1 MPRTNNTFSGAMG
14 RGIAVDLGTATTV
27 VYVRGE
33 GVVLEE
39 PSVVALDAR
48 TDRLLA
54 VGRSAKEMIG
64 RTPANIRTVRPLK
77 AGVIA
82 DFGVCEKMLRYF
94 IQKVHN
100 NRFAKPRMVI
110 CVPSGIT
117 PVEQRAVQEVAEF
130 AGARRPVFIIEE
142 PMAAAI
148 GAGIAVQEAAG
159 NMVVDVGGGTTEIA
173 IISLG
178 GIVTSRSV
186 RVAGD
191 DFEQAMS
198 DYIRKEYSLAVGE
211 QTTEQ
216 IKVKYTSVWPLREEM
231 LVNVPGRDLV
241 SGLPKS
247 VSLSTVEMREAV
259 DQPMQEIIAAIQT
272 TLDTAPPELTSDIME
287 TGIHLAGGGSR
298 LTGLAERLTAET
310 SIKVNRVKNPQ
321 YVVAYGSGYSL
332 EEFEALRGV
341 LHSPVAE

>member
-1 MPRTNNTFSGAMG
+1 MS

-33 GVVLEE
+33 GVVLDE
-39 PSVVALDAR
+39 PSVAALDAR

-54 VGRSAKEMIG
+54 VGRGAKEMIG

-77 AGVIA
+77 EGVIA

-148 GAGIAVQEAAG
+148 GAGIAVQEPAG

-173 IISLG
+173 VISLG
-178 GIVTSRSV
+178 GIVVSRSV

-191 DFEQAMS
+191 DFEQAIS

-241 SGLPKS
+241 TGLPKS
-247 VSLSTVEMREAV
+247 VGLSTVEMREAV
-259 DQPMQEIIAAIQT
+259 DQPMKEIIAAVQA
-272 TLDTAPPELTSDIME
+272 TLDAAPPELTSDIME
-287 TGIHLAGGGSR
+287 TGIHVAGGGSR
-298 LTGLAERLTAET
+298 ITGLAERLTAET

>member
-1 MPRTNNTFSGAMG
+1 MG

-39 PSVVALDAR
+39 PSVAALDAR

-54 VGRSAKEMIG
+54 VGCSAKEMIG

-77 AGVIA
+77 EGVIA

-148 GAGIAVQEAAG
+148 GAGIAVQEPTG

-178 GIVTSRSV
+178 GIVASRSL

-191 DFEQAMS
+191 DFEQAIS
-198 DYIRKEYSLAVGE
+198 DYIRKEYNLAVGE

-241 SGLPKS
+241 TGLPKS

-259 DQPMQEIIAAIQT
+259 EGPMKEIIAALQT
-272 TLDTAPPELTSDIME
+272 TLDTAPPELASDVME
-287 TGIHLAGGGSR
+287 AGIHLAGGGSR
-298 LTGLAERLTAET
+298 LTGFAQRLTAET
-310 SIKVNRVKNPQ
+310 SIKVNSVKNPQ

>member
-1 MPRTNNTFSGAMG
+1 MG

-77 AGVIA
+77 EGVIA

-178 GIVTSRSV
+178 GIVVSRSV

-191 DFEQAMS
+191 DFEQAIS
-198 DYIRKEYSLAVGE
+198 DYTRKEYSLAVGE

-259 DQPMQEIIAAIQT
+259 EQPMQEIIAAVQS
-272 TLDTAPPELTSDIME
+272 TLDAAPPELTSDIME

>member
-1 MPRTNNTFSGAMG
+1 MA
-14 RGIAVDLGTATTV
+14 
-27 VYVRGE
+27 
-33 GVVLEE
+33 
-39 PSVVALDAR
+39 ALDAR

-77 AGVIA
+77 EGVIA

-148 GAGIAVQEAAG
+148 GAGIAVQEPAG

-178 GIVTSRSV
+178 GIVVSRSV

-191 DFEQAMS
+191 NFDQTIS

-216 IKVKYTSVWPLREEM
+216 LKVKYTSVWPLREEM

-259 DQPMQEIIAAIQT
+259 EEPMNEIIAAIQA
-272 TLDTAPPELTSDIME
+272 TLDAAPPELTSDVME
-287 TGIHLAGGGSR
+287 TGIHLAGSGSR

>member
-1 MPRTNNTFSGAMG
+1 MPRVPNNISNSVG
-14 RGIAVDLGTATTV
+14 RGIAVDLGTATTI

-33 GVVLEE
+33 GIVLEE
-39 PSVVALDAR
+39 PSVAALDAR

-77 AGVIA
+77 EGVIA

-94 IQKVHN
+94 IQQVHS

-148 GAGIAVQEAAG
+148 GAGIAVQQPSG
-159 NMVVDVGGGTTEIA
+159 SMIVDVGGGTTEIA
-173 IISLG
+173 VISLG
-178 GIVTSRSV
+178 GIVVSRSV

-191 DFEQAMS
+191 DFDQTIS
-198 DYIRKEYSLAVGE
+198 DYIRKEYSLGLGE
-211 QTTEQ
+211 QTTEHV
-216 IKVKYTSVWPLREEM
+216 KVKYTSAWPLNEE
-231 LVNVPGRDLV
+231 LNLTVPGRDLV
-241 SGLPKS
+241 TGLPKS
-247 VSLSTVEMREAV
+247 IGVNTVELREAIEE
-259 DQPMQEIIAAIQT
+259 PLNEIIGGVQA
-272 TLDTAPPELTSDIME
+272 TLDAAPPELTADIME
-287 TGIHLAGGGSR
+287 SGIHLAGGGSR
-298 LTGLAERLTAET
+298 LIGLAERLATET
-310 SIKVNRVKNPQ
+310 GIKVNRVKSPQ
-321 YVVAYGSGYSL
+321 YVVAYGSGHSL
-332 EEFEALRGV
+332 EEFESLRGV

>member
-1 MPRTNNTFSGAMG
+1 MA
-14 RGIAVDLGTATTV
+14 
-27 VYVRGE
+27 
-33 GVVLEE
+33 
-39 PSVVALDAR
+39 ALDAR

-77 AGVIA
+77 EGVIA

-148 GAGIAVQEAAG
+148 GAGIAVQEPAG

-178 GIVTSRSV
+178 GIVVSRSV

-191 DFEQAMS
+191 NFDQTIS

-216 IKVKYTSVWPLREEM
+216 LKVKYTSVWPLREEM

-259 DQPMQEIIAAIQT
+259 EEPMNEIIAAIQA
-272 TLDTAPPELTSDIME
+272 TLDAAPPELTSDVME
-287 TGIHLAGGGSR
+287 TGIHRAGGGSR

>member
-1 MPRTNNTFSGAMG
+1 MPRVRNNISSAVG
-14 RGIAVDLGTATTV
+14 RGIAVDLGTATTI

-39 PSVVALDAR
+39 PSVAALDAR

-54 VGRSAKEMIG
+54 VGRNAKEMIG

-77 AGVIA
+77 EGVIA

-94 IQKVHN
+94 IQQVHS

-148 GAGIAVQEAAG
+148 GAGVAVQEPSG
-159 NMVVDVGGGTTEIA
+159 SMIVDVGGGTTEVA
-173 IISLG
+173 VISLG
-178 GIVTSRSV
+178 GIVVSRSV

-191 DFEQAMS
+191 DFDQTIS
-198 DYIRKEYSLAVGE
+198 DYIRKEYSLGVGE

-216 IKVKYTSVWPLREEM
+216 IKVKYTSAWPLAEEM
-231 LVNVPGRDLV
+231 LIQIPGRDLV
-241 SGLPKS
+241 TGLPKS
-247 VSLSTVEMREAV
+247 VSINTIELREAV
-259 DQPMQEIIAAIQT
+259 DEPLNEVIAGVQA
-272 TLDTAPPELTSDIME
+272 TLDAAPPELTADIME
-287 TGIHLAGGGSR
+287 SGIHLAGGGSR
-298 LTGLAERLTAET
+298 LLGLAERLAAET
-310 SIKVNRVKNPQ
+310 AIKVNRVKNPQ
-321 YVVAYGSGYSL
+321 YVVAYGSGYST
-332 EEFEALRGV
+332 ERRAAFAGR
-341 LHSPVAE
+341 

>member
-1 MPRTNNTFSGAMG
+1 MS

-27 VYVRGE
+27 VFVRGE

-39 PSVVALDAR
+39 PSVAALDAR

-77 AGVIA
+77 EGVIA

-148 GAGIAVQEAAG
+148 GAGIAVQEPAG

-178 GIVTSRSV
+178 GIVVSRSV

-191 DFEQAMS
+191 NFDQTIS

-216 IKVKYTSVWPLREEM
+216 LKVKYTSVWPLREEM

-259 DQPMQEIIAAIQT
+259 EEPMNEIIAAIQA
-272 TLDTAPPELTSDIME
+272 TLDAAPPELTSDVME

>member
-1 MPRTNNTFSGAMG
+1 MRRVSKNISSAVG
-14 RGIAVDLGTATTV
+14 RGIAVDLGTATTI

-39 PSVVALDAR
+39 PSVAALDAR

-54 VGRSAKEMIG
+54 VGGAAKDMIG

-77 AGVIA
+77 EGVIA

-94 IQKVHN
+94 IQQVHS

-148 GAGIAVQEAAG
+148 GAGISVQEPSG
-159 NMVVDVGGGTTEIA
+159 SMIVDVGGGTTEIA
-173 IISLG
+173 VISLG
-178 GIVTSRSV
+178 GIVVSRSV

-191 DFEQAMS
+191 DFDQTIS
-198 DYIRKEYSLAVGE
+198 DYIRKEYSLGVGE

-216 IKVKYTSVWPLREEM
+216 IKVNYTSAWPLSEEM
-231 LVNVPGRDLV
+231 VITVPGRDMV
-241 SGLPKS
+241 TGLPRS
-247 VSLSTVEMREAV
+247 VGISTVELREAI
-259 DQPMQEIIAAIQT
+259 QEPLQEIIAGVQS
-272 TLDTAPPELTSDIME
+272 TLDAAPPELTADIME
-287 TGIHLAGGGSR
+287 CGIHLAGGGSR
-298 LTGLAERLTAET
+298 LIGLTERLAAET
-310 SIKVNRVKNPQ
+310 AIKVNRVKNPQ

>member
-1 MPRTNNTFSGAMG
+1 MG

-39 PSVVALDAR
+39 PSVAALDAR

-77 AGVIA
+77 EGVIA

-178 GIVTSRSV
+178 GIVVSRSV

-191 DFEQAMS
+191 DFEQAIS

-259 DQPMQEIIAAIQT
+259 EQPMQEIIAAVQS
-272 TLDTAPPELTSDIME
+272 TLDAAPPELTSDIME

>member
-1 MPRTNNTFSGAMG
+1 M
-14 RGIAVDLGTATTV
+14 DLGTATTV
-27 VYVRGE
+27 VFVRGE

-39 PSVVALDAR
+39 PSVAALDAR

-77 AGVIA
+77 EGVIA

-148 GAGIAVQEAAG
+148 GAGIAVQEPAG

-178 GIVTSRSV
+178 GIVVSRSV

-191 DFEQAMS
+191 DFDQTIS

-216 IKVKYTSVWPLREEM
+216 LKVKYTSVWPLREEM

-259 DQPMQEIIAAIQT
+259 EEPMKEIIAAIQA
-272 TLDTAPPELTSDIME
+272 TLDAAPPELTSDIME

>member
-1 MPRTNNTFSGAMG
+1 MRRVSKNISSAVG
-14 RGIAVDLGTATTV
+14 RGIAVDLGTATTI

-39 PSVVALDAR
+39 PSVAALDAR

-54 VGRSAKEMIG
+54 VGGAAKEMIG

-77 AGVIA
+77 EGVIA

-94 IQKVHN
+94 IQQVHS

-148 GAGIAVQEAAG
+148 GAGISVQEPSG
-159 NMVVDVGGGTTEIA
+159 SMIVDVGGGTTEIA
-173 IISLG
+173 VISLG
-178 GIVTSRSV
+178 GIVVSRSV

-191 DFEQAMS
+191 DFDQTIS
-198 DYIRKEYSLAVGE
+198 DYIRKEYSLGVGE

-216 IKVKYTSVWPLREEM
+216 IKVKYTSAWPLSEEM
-231 LVNVPGRDLV
+231 LITVPGRDMV
-241 SGLPKS
+241 TGLPRS
-247 VSLSTVEMREAV
+247 VGIGTVELREAI
-259 DQPMQEIIAAIQT
+259 QEPLQEIIAGVQS
-272 TLDTAPPELTSDIME
+272 TLDVAPPELISDIME
-287 TGIHLAGGGSR
+287 CGIHLAGGGSR
-298 LTGLAERLTAET
+298 LIGLAERLAAET
-310 SIKVNRVKNPQ
+310 AIKVNRVKNPQ

>member
-1 MPRTNNTFSGAMG
+1 MAKVSNKINRAVG
-14 RGIAVDLGTATTV
+14 RGIAVDLGTATTI

-33 GVVLEE
+33 GIVLEE
-39 PSVVALDAR
+39 PSVAALDAR
-48 TDRLLA
+48 SDRLLA
-54 VGRSAKEMIG
+54 VGQNAKEMIG

-77 AGVIA
+77 EGVIA

-94 IQKVHN
+94 IQQVHS

-148 GAGIAVQEAAG
+148 GAGISVQKPTG
-159 NMVVDVGGGTTEIA
+159 SMIVDVGGGTTEIA
-173 IISLG
+173 VISLG
-178 GIVTSRSV
+178 GIVVSRSV

-191 DFEQAMS
+191 DFDQTIS
-198 DYIRKEYSLAVGE
+198 DYIRKEYSLGLGE

-216 IKVKYTSVWPLREEM
+216 IKARYTSAWPVSEEI
-231 LVNVPGRDLV
+231 VIKIPGRDLV
-241 SGLPKS
+241 SGLPRS
-247 VSLSTVEMREAV
+247 IAISTTELREAIKE
-259 DQPMQEIIAAIQT
+259 PLNEIISGVQG
-272 TLDTAPPELTSDIME
+272 TLDSAPPELTSDIME
-287 TGIHLAGGGSR
+287 SGIHLAGGGSR
-298 LTGLAERLTAET
+298 LVGLAERLASET
-310 SIKVNRVKNPQ
+310 GIKVNRVPNPQ
-321 YVVAYGSGYSL
+321 HVVAYGSGYSL
-332 EEFEALRGV
+332 EEFESLRGV

>member
-1 MPRTNNTFSGAMG
+1 MRRVSKNISSAVG

-39 PSVVALDAR
+39 PSVAALDAR

-54 VGRSAKEMIG
+54 VGGAAKDMIG

-77 AGVIA
+77 EGVIA

-94 IQKVHN
+94 IQQVHS

-148 GAGIAVQEAAG
+148 GAGISVQEPSG
-159 NMVVDVGGGTTEIA
+159 SMIVDVGGGTTEIA
-173 IISLG
+173 VISLG
-178 GIVTSRSV
+178 GIVVSRSV

-191 DFEQAMS
+191 DFDQTIS
-198 DYIRKEYSLAVGE
+198 DYIRKEYSLGVGE

-216 IKVKYTSVWPLREEM
+216 IKVKYTSAWPLSEEM
-231 LVNVPGRDLV
+231 LVTVPGRDLV
-241 SGLPKS
+241 TGLPRS
-247 VSLSTVEMREAV
+247 VGISTLELREAI
-259 DQPMQEIIAAIQT
+259 QEPLQEIIAGVQS
-272 TLDTAPPELTSDIME
+272 TLDAAPPELTADIME
-287 TGIHLAGGGSR
+287 CGIHLAGGGSR
-298 LTGLAERLTAET
+298 LIGLAERLAAET
-310 SIKVNRVKNPQ
+310 AIKVNRVKNPQ

>member
-1 MPRTNNTFSGAMG
+1 MG

-39 PSVVALDAR
+39 PSVAALDAR

-77 AGVIA
+77 EGVIA

-159 NMVVDVGGGTTEIA
+159 NIVVDVGGGTTEIA

-178 GIVTSRSV
+178 GIVVSRSV

-191 DFEQAMS
+191 DFEQAIS

-241 SGLPKS
+241 SGLPRS

-259 DQPMQEIIAAIQT
+259 DQPMQEIIAAVQG
-272 TLDTAPPELTSDIME
+272 TLDAAPPELTSDIME

>member
-39 PSVVALDAR
+39 PSVAALDAR

-77 AGVIA
+77 EGVIA

-178 GIVTSRSV
+178 GIVVSRSV

-191 DFEQAMS
+191 DFEQAIS

-241 SGLPKS
+241 SGLPRS

-259 DQPMQEIIAAIQT
+259 DQPMQEIIAAVQG
-272 TLDTAPPELTSDIME
+272 TLDAAPPELTSDIME
-287 TGIHLAGGGSR
+287 TGIHLAGGGSL

-310 SIKVNRVKNPQ
+310 SIKVNCVKNPQ

>member
-1 MPRTNNTFSGAMG
+1 MS

-27 VYVRGE
+27 VFVRGE

-39 PSVVALDAR
+39 PSVAALDAR

-77 AGVIA
+77 EGVIA

-148 GAGIAVQEAAG
+148 GAGIAVQEPAG

-178 GIVTSRSV
+178 GIVVSRSV

-191 DFEQAMS
+191 NFDQTIS

-216 IKVKYTSVWPLREEM
+216 LKVKYTSVWPLREEM

-259 DQPMQEIIAAIQT
+259 EEPMKEIIAAIQA
-272 TLDTAPPELTSDIME
+272 TLDAAPPELTSDVME

>member
-1 MPRTNNTFSGAMG
+1 M
-14 RGIAVDLGTATTV
+14 DLGTATTV
-27 VYVRGE
+27 VFVRGE

-39 PSVVALDAR
+39 PSVAALDAR

-77 AGVIA
+77 EGVIA

-148 GAGIAVQEAAG
+148 GAGIAVQEPAG

-178 GIVTSRSV
+178 GIVVSRSV

-191 DFEQAMS
+191 DFDQTIS

-216 IKVKYTSVWPLREEM
+216 LKVKYTSVWPLREEM

-259 DQPMQEIIAAIQT
+259 EEPMKEIIAAIQA
-272 TLDTAPPELTSDIME
+272 TLDAAPPELTSDIME

-298 LTGLAERLTAET
+298 LTGLAERLSAET